1 MMKVRHVNRGVR
13 FFEDTC
19 DRILKNRNSALK
31 GRVVSDFLDDI
42 KVSVILPIYNASNT
56 LEQALDSVLAQT
68 HTNFEA
74 ICVNDGSTDDSLE
87 IINRYVQKDAR
98 FKLIDKLNGGYGAAC
113 NCALASAIGDW
124 IAILEPDDYLDPRT
138 FETLLGGAWEVIYPK
153 LDGYVVVEGDQNCAG
168 ATSRGAALSRRLD
181 LIKAP
186 YWRVRITDDGKELAP
201 IHCTYHGQVR
211 PKHQPYEPWETPEF
225 LRHHPSIWSAIYS
238 RRFLSENNIT
248 FPEYPGAGWAD
259 NRFFIETMFAAKHI
273 VYVDQPLYFYRA
285 DSVAKQNDFSTNNPT
300 LAFDRWQDCQDVAV
314 RLGALDKP
322 EYRDVLIDRGFLY
335 LSGVLEVSDP
345 DVEPVASALA
355 HMLNQMDTDAV
366 FANPRISPAHKAL
379 FARVRG
385 VDAPKI
391 SRVPYMSYLVHRGF
405 KTVQNTGV
413 VQTAQDVA
421 RYIKTHAARAG
432 KR

>member
-1 MMKVRHVNRGVR
+1 
-13 FFEDTC
+13 
-19 DRILKNRNSALK
+19 
-31 GRVVSDFLDDI
+31 
-42 KVSVILPIYNASNT
+42 
-56 LEQALDSVLAQT
+56 VLA
-68 HTNFEA
+68 
-74 ICVNDGSTDDSLE
+74 
-87 IINRYVQKDAR
+87 K
-98 FKLIDKLNGGYGAAC
+98 
-113 NCALASAIGDW
+113 
-124 IAILEPDDYLDPRT
+124 
-138 FETLLGGAWEVIYPK
+138 
-153 LDGYVVVEGDQNCAG
+153 
-168 ATSRGAALSRRLD
+168 RLD

-186 YWRVRITDDGKELAP
+186 YWRVRVTDEGEDLAP
-201 IHCTYHGQVR
+201 IHCTYHGQIH

-238 RRFLSENNIT
+238 RRFLDENNIT

-259 NRFFIETMFAAKHI
+259 NRFFIETMFAAKRI
-273 VYVDQPLYFYRA
+273 VYVDRPLYFYRA
-285 DSVAKQNDFSTNNPT
+285 DSVAKQNDFSTNNPI
-300 LAFDRWQDCQDVAV
+300 LAFNRWQDCQDVAV
-314 RLGALDKP
+314 RLGALDNP

-355 HMLNQMDTDAV
+355 HMLDQMDADAV

-385 VDAPKI
+385 IDAPKI
-391 SRVPYMSYLVHRGF
+391 SRVPYMAYLVHRGF

-413 VQTAQDVA
+413 AQTAQDVA